1 MWRVLGRRRAPDKNF
16 FPIDI
21 STDIFAAFFC
31 GFFGKLTKPAPHLRL
46 RILRVFAAPPLRPL
60 PDAPQWRN
68 NRFGTSGFR
77 PRLPESCAGAKT
89 LGGSQGNAGEF
100 AFSNSNGVARRIKFF
115 SDRYFRRYF
124 RRIFLRFFRQ
134 ANKACATPAPPHSA
148 GVCRAASKA
157 FARCPAMA
165 EQSVRN
171 KRLSPAPARVLRG
184 RQNTWR
190 LAGERWRIRLLKFK
204 RRRAECGASRRMP
217 ARAFPARR
225 RLTR

>member
-1 MWRVLGRRRAPDKNF
+1 MGNRPANAPAHMPPYYKTPYKAVYKCGGYWDGVARWIKIF
-16 FPIDI
+16 FPKDI
-21 STDIFAAFFC
+21 SADIGAAFFC
-31 GFFGKLTKPAPHLRL
+31 GFFGKLTKPAP
-46 RILRVFAAPPLRPL
+46 
-60 PDAPQWRN
+60 
-68 NRFGTSGFR
+68 
-77 PRLPESCAGAKT
+77 
-89 LGGSQGNAGEF
+89 
-100 AFSNSNGVARRIKFF
+100 
-115 SDRYFRRYF
+115 
-124 RRIFLRFFRQ
+124 
-134 ANKACATPAPPHSA
+134 TPAPPHSA

-157 FARCPAMA
+157 FARYPAMA

-190 LAGERWRIRLLKFK
+190 LAGERRRIRLLKFK